1 MLTKNNWIQAVNEKA
16 KAGSPF
22 FLFTDFEMQAP
33 LLFRPEQ
40 LAPADIWVQFPHL
53 QNVHPIHPSRAVS
66 IQCAH
71 EPNMEA
77 YRTSFNRVMAGL
89 LYGNSYLC
97 NLTVATPVHVR
108 GSLSDVFHSA
118 TAKYKIRFQDEW
130 VCFSPE
136 MFIRIQGNTISTYPM
151 KGTLD
156 ADLPGAEA
164 QLLNDAKE
172 RAEHF
177 TIVDLL
183 RNDLSRIAHNVQV
196 KRFRYLETLNTS
208 SKNLLQCSSEITGEL
223 ESDWRNRLGDILV
236 ELLPAGS
243 ISGAPKKST
252 CALIRDA
259 EQKTRGYYTGVAFY
273 FDGENLDSTVMI
285 RFLEKTEQ
293 GFSYRSGGGITV
305 NSDCEL
311 EFQECLDKIYVPRI

>member
-1 MLTKNNWIQAVNEKA
+1 MVTKHNWIQAVNERA

-22 FLFTDFEMQAP
+22 FLFTDFDMESP
-33 LLFRPEQ
+33 LLFDPSDLLNQ
-40 LAPADIWVQFPHL
+40 GIWVQFPSYR
-53 QNVHPIHPSRAVS
+53 NTTPFTPSNEVGIACVEKPDLG
-66 IQCAH
+66 I
-71 EPNMEA
+71 
-77 YRTSFNRVMAGL
+77 YRSSFNWVMAGL
-89 LYGNSYLC
+89 HYGNSYLC
-97 NLTVATPVHVR
+97 NLTVATPVQVK
-108 GSLSDVFHSA
+108 GSLSDVFHA
-118 TAKYKIRFQDEW
+118 ANAKYKIRFRDEW

-136 MFIRIQGNTISTYPM
+136 MFIRIQGNTVATYPM

-156 ADLPGAEA
+156 ADLPEAEA

-183 RNDLSRIAHNVQV
+183 RNDLSRIARNVQV
-196 KRFRYLETLNTS
+196 KRFRYLETLKTS

-223 ESDWRNRLGDILV
+223 EADWRNRLGDILA

-252 CALIRDA
+252 CALIREA
-259 EQKTRGYYTGVAFY
+259 EQKTRAYYTGVAFY
-273 FDGENLDSTVMI
+273 FDGVNLDSTVMI

-293 GFSYRSGGGITV
+293 GFYYRSGGGITV
-305 NSDCEL
+305 NSQCEL